1 MPGPRRPL
9 TILPAPGPRS
19 ARSPSARRDLAS
31 PPPPLKDIGGAFT
44 QAYPPQ
50 PDPEAAAAASSS
62 PAGSGEQ
69 GPHGA
74 HLAALRPPLPGRGAG
89 GSRSSRPRGRRMP
102 ALRARSQ
109 RLVQPSPPPAHA
121 SATGAR
127 RRAPSDASRPP
138 RARPPGPSS
147 RAEGRRVLRGSDRRR
162 EALPTRPDPAG
173 PPSFPGRAQGAP
185 LPPLGVVVLLPP
197 SAEGLRRR

>member
-74 HLAALRPPLPGRGAG
+74 HPAALRPPLPGRGAG

-138 RARPPGPSS
+138 RARPPG
-147 RAEGRRVLRGSDRRR
+147 
-162 EALPTRPDPAG
+162 
-173 PPSFPGRAQGAP
+173 
-185 LPPLGVVVLLPP
+185 
-197 SAEGLRRR
+197 